1 MAAVGIALLILA
13 HAMDYVTFLAMIVRH
28 GINMELNPL
37 VSALARDYGLTLLT
51 AAKVA
56 AVLLVAA
63 TFMHLARTHPRAARS
78 VLGVGIVVGTLGAFS
93 NIVSM

>member
-13 HAMDYVTFLAMIVRH
+13 HAMDYATFLAMIVRH
-28 GINMELNPL
+28 GISIELNPL
-37 VSALARDYGLTLLT
+37 VSALARDYGLALLT

-78 VLGVGIVVGTLGAFS
+78 VLGVGIVVGTFGAFS
-93 NIVSM
+93 NVISL